1 MYLKVFMMKSL
12 VNLYLNKHRG
22 RRRDSPP
29 WWSRK
34 LHKLRKKRLKWWK
47 RYKILGVQADYVQY
61 KVVMD
66 RARTEVRKAK
76 RRHESKMASNIKT
89 DSKMFYKYAR
99 SKMEV
104 KEGIVSLKDED
115 GRDTA
120 DVGKMTCI
128 LNQYFATVFTEED
141 LSDMPVPT
149 NMCNS
154 DEVMDEID
162 TSQSAVYQKLRNLD
176 PEKAVGDDNINP
188 AILRNVADQFA
199 VPLSIIF
206 TTSMKSGKIPK
217 DWRTANVTPIYKK
230 GSKNIASNYRPISLT
245 SQVCK
250 VMEKLVKESIVAHL
264 NKRNLIRESQ
274 HGFMEGKSCLTNLL
288 SFLETATSYSDQGL
302 PVDILYLDFSKA
314 FDKVPH
320 QRLITKLK
328 AHGIGDTVAN

>member
-1 MYLKVFMMKSL
+1 M
-12 VNLYLNKHRG
+12 
-22 RRRDSPP
+22 
-29 WWSRK
+29 
-34 LHKLRKKRLKWWK
+34 
-47 RYKILGVQADYVQY
+47 DYVQY

-76 RRHESKMASNIKT
+76 RRHESNIASNIKT
-89 DSKMFYKYAR
+89 DPKMFYKYAR

-104 KEGIVSLKDED
+104 KEGIGSLKDED

-128 LNQYFATVFTEED
+128 LSQYFATVFTDED

-162 TSQSAVYQKLRNLD
+162 TRQSAVYQKLRNLD

-188 AILRNVADQFA
+188 AIFRNVADQFA

-206 TTSMKSGKIPK
+206 TTGMKSGKIPK

-230 GSKNIASNYRPISLT
+230 GSKNIASNYRDP
-245 SQVCK
+245 
-250 VMEKLVKESIVAHL
+250 
-264 NKRNLIRESQ
+264 
-274 HGFMEGKSCLTNLL
+274 
-288 SFLETATSYSDQGL
+288 
-302 PVDILYLDFSKA
+302 
-314 FDKVPH
+314 
-320 QRLITKLK
+320 
-328 AHGIGDTVAN
+328 

>member
-1 MYLKVFMMKSL
+1 
-12 VNLYLNKHRG
+12 
-22 RRRDSPP
+22 
-29 WWSRK
+29 
-34 LHKLRKKRLKWWK
+34 
-47 RYKILGVQADYVQY
+47 
-61 KVVMD
+61 MD
-66 RARTEVRKAK
+66 HARTEVRKAK
-76 RRHESKMASNIKT
+76 RRHQSKIAGNIKT
-89 DSKMFYKYAR
+89 DPKIFYKYAR
-99 SKMEV
+99 SKMYV

-128 LNQYFATVFTEED
+128 LNQYVATVFTEED

-154 DEVMDEID
+154 DEVRDEID

-176 PEKAVGDDNINP
+176 SEKAVGDDNINP
-188 AILRNVADQFA
+188 VILRNVADQFA

-206 TTSMKSGKIPK
+206 TTSMKTGKIPN
-217 DWRTANVTPIYKK
+217 DWRTASVTHIYKK
-230 GSKNIASNYRPISLT
+230 GSKNVASNYRPISLT

-250 VMEKLVKESIVAHL
+250 VMEKLVKESIVAHP
-264 NKRNLIRESQ
+264 NKRNLIRKSQ
-274 HGFMEGKSCLTNLL
+274 HDFMEGKSCLTNLL

-320 QRLITKLK
+320 QSP
-328 AHGIGDTVAN
+328 N